1 VGDLYLFN
9 NLALLHRRD
18 DIGIEIGSGQC
29 RHLVRLCVRSGDMG
43 WRIPVALSEGA
54 VGWREAFANDDDD
67 EGKGRERI
75 WHVEPVPEEFF
86 PLIRKTN

>member
-1 VGDLYLFN
+1 M
-9 NLALLHRRD
+9 
-18 DIGIEIGSGQC
+18 
-29 RHLVRLCVRSGDMG
+29 RSGDMG